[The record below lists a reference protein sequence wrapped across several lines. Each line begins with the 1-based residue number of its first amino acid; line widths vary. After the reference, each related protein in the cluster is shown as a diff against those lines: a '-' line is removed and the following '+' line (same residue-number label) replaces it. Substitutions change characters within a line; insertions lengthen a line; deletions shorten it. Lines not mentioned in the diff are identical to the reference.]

1 MPSVKFAHERSAGMT
16 IADINK
22 RKSVRNFSDEPV
34 KAEELAKLRGF
45 IEETN
50 GTKGVFGNQVL
61 LMLFEN
67 NVDGVRLGTYG
78 VIKGARLFAAALC
91 KKGEYDMEDVGY
103 QFEKLIL
110 FATSIGLGTVI
121 LGGTFSRG
129 GFAKAAGLSD
139 GELLPV
145 VSPVGYEGGKKSF
158 IGGMIK
164 SHAGDRKPFG
174 ELFFE
179 GGFDTPIKDGG
190 EFNEVLEAVRQ
201 APSAMNA
208 QPWRVVR
215 DGKAFHFYSS
225 GKLQM
230 NRIDM
235 GIALCHFEIAA
246 AEKGF
251 VGEFKVTKRSI
262 GGDNIY
268 LVSWMCK

>member
-1 MPSVKFAHERSAGMT
+1 MT
-16 IADINK
+16 IADIHK
-22 RKSVRNFSDEPV
+22 RKSVRNFSDEPI
-34 KAEELAKLRGF
+34 KANELAKLRGF

-50 GTKGVFGNQVL
+50 GTNGVFGNRVR

-67 NVDGVRLGTYG
+67 NADGVKLGTYG
-78 VIKGARLFAAALC
+78 VIKGARHYITASC
-91 KKGEYDMEDVGY
+91 KKGASYDLEDVGY

-110 FATSIGLGTVI
+110 FATGLGLGTVI

-129 GFAKAAGLSD
+129 GFVKAAGLTD
-139 GELLPV
+139 GDLLPV

-174 ELFFE
+174 ALFFD
-179 GGFDTPIKDGG
+179 GGFAKPMTDGG
-190 EFNEVLEAVRQ
+190 EWRDVLEAVRQ

-208 QPWRVVR
+208 QPWRIVR
-215 DGKAFHFYSS
+215 DNNAFHFYSA
-225 GKLQM
+225 GKLSM

-251 VGEFKVTKRSI
+251 DGNFQNVKRSRE
-262 GGDNIY
+262 GDNVY
-268 LVSWMCK
+268 LVSWVCK